1 MSCRIV
7 FFGHC
12 GKRSSYTSQAEAE
25 TAAIEYGSAAGYA
38 CEAYLCDKHLS
49 KTVIDKT
56 ILCWHFRAKS
66 ETAPPMTRTQ
76 WECRAAEYRVIEA
89 KAAVER
95 EAARLQRAVEQE
107 AKRAEAAELE
117 AKRLARRKAHAA
129 KVAREPKIPPPV
141 RTPRVLDGLST
152 RDRWKRDGKCVACG
166 GKHGE
171 RRPEKKMC
179 AHCADRFAGS
189 TAARTKAQATW
200 RLKKAEHGNR

>member
-95 EAARLQRAVEQE
+95 DLGVSSVSFASKDEGGNLVKGVTITSEDVKAIRAS
-107 AKRAEAAELE
+107 L
-117 AKRLARRKAHAA
+117 
-129 KVAREPKIPPPV
+129 
-141 RTPRVLDGLST
+141 RT
-152 RDRWKRDGKCVACG
+152 
-166 GKHGE
+166 
-171 RRPEKKMC
+171 
-179 AHCADRFAGS
+179 
-189 TAARTKAQATW
+189 
-200 RLKKAEHGNR
+200 